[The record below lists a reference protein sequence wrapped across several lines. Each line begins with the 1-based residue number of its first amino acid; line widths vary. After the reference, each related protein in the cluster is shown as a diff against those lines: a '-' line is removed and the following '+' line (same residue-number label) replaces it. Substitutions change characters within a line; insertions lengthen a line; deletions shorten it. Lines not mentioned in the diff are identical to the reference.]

1 MTRITLA
8 ACGSLA
14 LIILLVIAAGSCGS
28 GGGQDPSGEEQQEG
42 QLLATDAFEL
52 EPGLAI
58 VEMEHQGEGD
68 FGVNLLSARPEET
81 ALTPIEFSGDQNGGN
96 DAEAALALAEETGS
110 VNVSRAVNIPNGG
123 EHVFEVKAD
132 GPWRIEVE
140 QPRPSSA
147 PRTTSFSGYGDT
159 ATPFFLVSS
168 GSKQVTTTN
177 PLGEN
182 LEISLLDR
190 EGNVVEPAL
199 VNETD
204 QAGEDPSTDV
214 STTVDVEE
222 DGIYLFNV
230 QTTGLWTIDVSD
242 VEEPPGDEQPNSKEW
257 NSNIPTSS
265 DIFLVLLINLAW
277 FLILVVAVWSRG
289 PEHKRST

>member
-1 MTRITLA
+1 MIRTAFA

-14 LIILLVIAAGSCGS
+14 VVILVIAAGACGG
-28 GGGQDPSGEEQQEG
+28 GGGQDSSGEDEQKKA

-58 VEMEHQGEGD
+58 VEMGHQGGGD
-68 FGVNLLSARPEET
+68 FGVNLLSARREET
-81 ALTPIEFSGDQNGGN
+81 IPMPIEFSGDQNGGN
-96 DAEAALALAEETGS
+96 DAEAAFVLAEETGS
-110 VNVSRAVNIPNGG
+110 VNVSRALNIPSGG

-132 GPWRIEVE
+132 GPWTIEVE

-147 PRTTSFSGYGDT
+147 PRTTSFSGDGDT
-159 ATPFFLVSS
+159 ATPFFRLAS
-168 GSKQVTTTN
+168 GPKQVTTTN

-190 EGNVVEPAL
+190 DGNTVEPAL

-204 QAGEDPSTDV
+204 QTGEDPSTDV

-230 QTTGLWTIDVSD
+230 QTDGLWTIDISD
-242 VEEPPGDEQPNSKEW
+242 VEEPSSTERNA
-257 NSNIPTSS
+257 NIPAGS
-265 DIFLVLLINLAW
+265 DILLVLLINLAW
-277 FLILVVAVWSRG
+277 FVILAVAVWSRG
-289 PEHKRST
+289 PEQKRST